1 MTDPQLTHIEFV
13 LDRSGSM
20 ASIKGDIEGGFDTFV
35 GGQRS
40 QPGRCTVSLAQ
51 FDDHYE
57 VVYTDLPV
65 ADVPALAL
73 QPRGS
78 TAMLDAIG
86 RSMTTLGQRLAAL
99 PEDARPG
106 TVIVAIVTDGMENAS
121 REWTR
126 PAIKALI
133 EQQSRDYSWQFLY
146 LGADQDAVEVGTGMG
161 IPADR
166 ALTYSRG
173 SSSRD
178 GCWGCHGVG
187 DPQRSGQRTAP
198 HAHRLLG
205 QRSHGGRRRCRHS
218 RWRGRPATGTRH
230 SPAARPF
237 RTSPSLRATGQVRG
251 QRPTVEACASPANGR
266 DCGYRPSPAPT
277 RSSSA

>member
-1 MTDPQLTHIEFV
+1 MTDPQLTHIEFI

-20 ASIKGDIEGGFDTFV
+20 ASIKGDIEGGFDSFV
-35 GGQRS
+35 AGQRS
-40 QPGRCTVSLAQ
+40 APGRCTVSLAQ

-57 VVYTDLPV
+57 VVYTDLPL
-65 ADVPALAL
+65 ADVPALTL

-106 TVIVAIVTDGMENAS
+106 TVIVAIVTDGLENAS

-133 EQQSRDYSWQFLY
+133 EHQSRGYSWQFLY

-173 SSSRD
+173 NSRVAMAA
-178 GCWGCHGVG
+178 GAAMVSGL
-187 DPQRSGQRTAP
+187 RSAKASGQPFAHIGFSDSDRTAAVDDGDTP
-198 HAHRLLG
+198 DGEA
-205 QRSHGGRRRCRHS
+205 
-218 RWRGRPATGTRH
+218 
-230 SPAARPF
+230 
-237 RTSPSLRATGQVRG
+237 SPSTAHGIRLPPGRFGHGRA
-251 QRPTVEACASPANGR
+251 
-266 DCGYRPSPAPT
+266 
-277 RSSSA
+277 